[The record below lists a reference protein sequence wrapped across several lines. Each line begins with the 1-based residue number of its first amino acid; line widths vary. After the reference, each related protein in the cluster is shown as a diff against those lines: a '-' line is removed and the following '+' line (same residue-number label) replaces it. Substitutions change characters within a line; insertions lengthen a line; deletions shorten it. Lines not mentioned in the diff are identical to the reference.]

1 MTPCDNCIFLFILQT
16 KFRREFDRKYGILW
30 GRGDDTTE
38 ARNGF
43 ELQEAPKNITESRT
57 QHNTLSVRNR
67 DHTRSLSTKS
77 NLVSTNGN
85 GTTKTTAVVVTV
97 INP

>member
-1 MTPCDNCIFLFILQT
+1 MQT

-43 ELQEAPKNITESRT
+43 ELQEAPKNITESR
-57 QHNTLSVRNR
+57 QHNNLSVRNR
-67 DHTRSLSTKS
+67 DHARSLSTKS

-97 INP
+97 VNP

>member
-1 MTPCDNCIFLFILQT
+1 MTLAFYFILQT

-30 GRGDDTTE
+30 GRGEDTE

-43 ELQEAPKNITESRT
+43 ELQEIPKNITESH
-57 QHNTLSVRNR
+57 HNHLSVRNR
-67 DHTRSLSTKS
+67 DHSRSLSTKS

-85 GTTKTTAVVVTV
+85 GTTKTTAVMVTV

>member
-1 MTPCDNCIFLFILQT
+1 VIIAFFILQT

-30 GRGDDTTE
+30 GRGDDTE
-38 ARNGF
+38 GRNGF
-43 ELQEAPKNITESRT
+43 ELQEAPKNISESH
-57 QHNTLSVRNR
+57 HNTISVRNR
-67 DHTRSLSTKS
+67 DHTRSLSKKS

-97 INP
+97 VNP

>member
-1 MTPCDNCIFLFILQT
+1 MTIAFFILQT

-43 ELQEAPKNITESRT
+43 ELQEAPKNTTESH
-57 QHNTLSVRNR
+57 HNHLSVRNR
-67 DHTRSLSTKS
+67 DHTRSFSTKS
-77 NLVSTNGN
+77 NLVSANGN
-85 GTTKTTAVVVTV
+85 GTTQTTAVVVTV
-97 INP
+97 VNH

>member
-1 MTPCDNCIFLFILQT
+1 MHFLFILQT

-30 GRGDDTTE
+30 GRGDDTE

-43 ELQEAPKNITESRT
+43 ELQEIPKNITESH
-57 QHNTLSVRNR
+57 HNNLSVGNR

-77 NLVSTNGN
+77 NLVSTNRN
-85 GTTKTTAVVVTV
+85 GITKTTAVVVTV
-97 INP
+97 VNP